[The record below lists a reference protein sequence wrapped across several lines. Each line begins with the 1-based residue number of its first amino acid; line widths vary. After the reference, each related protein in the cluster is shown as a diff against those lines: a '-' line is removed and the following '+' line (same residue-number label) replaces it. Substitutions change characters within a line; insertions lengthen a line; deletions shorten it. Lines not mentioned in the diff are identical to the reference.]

1 MLRNRVLVKIFAL
14 WIVTGA
20 PLFGQTE
27 PTPSAAGH
35 DFFTAEQDGVKGYL
49 ENMTINHLNKVTGW
63 IQQGRMDSA
72 VADLRYVLDRF
83 PNQPRA
89 LQLLPLVASLSK
101 NQALAVTY
109 FEKAV
114 RQFPQYAITHAQYG
128 LFLISNGNLDQGIEQ
143 FNQSIAIDPRSA
155 AGHAGLAHAYA
166 KKGDMTKAREAANKA
181 REFGFTGQLPPGL

>member
-27 PTPSAAGH
+27 PTPSGAGH
-35 DFFTAEQDGVKGYL
+35 DYFTAEQDGVKGYL

-63 IQQGRMDSA
+63 IQQGRIGNA
-72 VADLRYVLDRF
+72 VDDLIYVLDRF

-101 NQALAVTY
+101 NQGLAVTY
-109 FEKAV
+109 FEKAL
-114 RQFPQYAITHAQYG
+114 RQFPQYALTHAQYG

-143 FNQSIAIDPRSA
+143 FNQSIAIDPKSA
-155 AGHAGLAHAYA
+155 AGNAGLAHAYA

-181 REFGFTGQLPPGL
+181 RDFGFTGQLPSGL